1 MKGNKRIN
9 FICIVPFALWA
20 AIFVIT
26 PLFIILAYGFTDDN
40 WKFTLDN
47 ILTITKHG
55 YFSSLM
61 ISIALALVCT
71 VICLLIAYPVCLFL
85 AEMDSDTSGFML
97 LLFVLPMWVNSL
109 LTMMAWQS
117 ILEKS
122 GIINTFLQFLGLSK
136 LRLINTNGAIVLGMV
151 YVYLPYMIL
160 PIYTSLVKIDAS
172 LKDAASDLG
181 ADPLHVFT
189 HVTLPLSRPG
199 IMSGITMVFIPAL
212 TTFVISAML
221 GGGKVMLIGNIID
234 QLFTSGYDWHLGSGL
249 SIVLLVFIVLN
260 MLLQHAVNRS

>member
-1 MKGNKRIN
+1 MIGNKRMN
-9 FICIVPFALWA
+9 FICIAPFVLWA
-20 AIFVIT
+20 AVFVIT

-40 WKFTLDN
+40 WGFTLDN

-61 ISIALALVCT
+61 ISIILALVCT
-71 VICLLIAYPVCLFL
+71 GICLLIAYPVCLFL
-85 AEMDSDTSGFML
+85 ADMDTDISWFML
-97 LLFVLPMWVNSL
+97 LLFIMPMWINSF

-122 GIINTFLQFLGLSK
+122 GIINNFLQFLGLSK
-136 LRLINTNGAIVLGMV
+136 CRLINTQGAIVLGMV

-160 PIYTSLVKIDAS
+160 PIYTSLVKIDPS

-181 ADPLHVFT
+181 ADPINVFV
-189 HVTLPLSRPG
+189 HVTLPLSLPG

-212 TTFVISAML
+212 TTFVIIAML

-249 SIVLLVFIVLN
+249 SIVLLIFIMLN
-260 MLLQHAVNRS
+260 MLMQHAVNRS